1 MQDRRFDMLYFLLR
15 HGDVTAR
22 QLAERFEVS
31 LRTVYRD
38 VEALSA
44 AGVPIYAELGRN
56 GGIRLQQGYVMDR
69 LMLSRQEQGDILAA
83 LQSLAA
89 AN

>member
-44 AGVPIYAELGRN
+44 AGVPIYAEPGRN
-56 GGIRLQQGYVMDR
+56 GGIRLQKAGESLILGEFSQFVVSHAICR
-69 LMLSRQEQGDILAA
+69 LI
-83 LQSLAA
+83 
-89 AN
+89 

>member
-1 MQDRRFDMLYFLLR
+1 MQDRRFDMLYYLLR

-44 AGVPIYAELGRN
+44 AGVPIYA
-56 GGIRLQQGYVMDR
+56 
-69 LMLSRQEQGDILAA
+69 
-83 LQSLAA
+83 
-89 AN
+89 